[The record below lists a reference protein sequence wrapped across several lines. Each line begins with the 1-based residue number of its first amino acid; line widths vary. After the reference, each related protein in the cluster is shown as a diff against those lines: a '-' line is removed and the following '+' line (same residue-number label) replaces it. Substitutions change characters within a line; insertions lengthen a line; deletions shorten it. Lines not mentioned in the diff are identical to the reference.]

1 MLLISDWYI
10 LPAAF
15 LLDFLLGD
23 PLWLPHPVRWMGKG
37 IEKLEPRFRE
47 KIRNTKLAGICFAL
61 MLIVTTWILC
71 ALTLIVARTIHP
83 SLGTLFEI
91 IIIYY
96 SISTFSLKKAAMDVY
111 QALTEHGLDS
121 AKRKLAHIVGRD
133 VEPLDREGVVRASIE
148 TVAENLVDGVISPL
162 FWAGVGGAPLAM
174 AFKMINTL
182 DSMVGYKSDEYID
195 FGMASAKIDDFANL
209 IPARLSVPIVAL
221 SAYLLKMPWK
231 RVLRTGMDDGRNHS
245 SPNAGY
251 PEAAFAGA
259 LGVRLGG
266 PSLYEGFLVEKP
278 CIGSAFD
285 QPDDDDLKSACQ
297 LMVVSSV
304 VSIVMAMTIA
314 HVMSFL

>member
-1 MLLISDWYI
+1 MLLISEWYI

-23 PLWLPHPVRWMGKG
+23 PLWLPHPVRWMGKW
-37 IEKLEPRFRE
+37 IEKLEPQFRE
-47 KIRNTKLAGICFAL
+47 KIRNTKFAGICFA
-61 MLIVTTWILC
+61 MVLIITTWILC
-71 ALTLIVARTIHP
+71 ALTLIVARVVHP
-83 SLGTLFEI
+83 IIGHIIEI

-96 SISTFSLKKAAMDVY
+96 TISAFSLKNAAMDVY
-111 QALTEHGLDS
+111 HALKGQGLDA

-133 VEPLDREGVVRASIE
+133 VEPLDREGVLRASIE

-162 FWAGVGGAPLAM
+162 FWAGVGGAPLSM

-195 FGMASAKIDDFANL
+195 FGMASAKIDDFANY
-209 IPARLSVPIVAL
+209 IPARLSVPVI
-221 SAYLLKMPWK
+221 SFSTYLLKLPWK
-231 RVLRTGMDDGRNHS
+231 RVLGTGLSDGRNHT

-266 PSLYEGFLVEKP
+266 PSFYEGILVDKP
-278 CIGSAFD
+278 YIGGSFGP
-285 QPDDDDLKSACQ
+285 PDDKDLKTACRLLVISSA
-297 LMVVSSV
+297 VGS
-304 VSIVMAMTIA
+304 VMAMTIA

>member
-47 KIRNTKLAGICFAL
+47 KIRNTKFAGVCFAL
-61 MLIVTTWILC
+61 MLIIATWILC
-71 ALTLIVARTIHP
+71 ALTLILATTIHP
-83 SLGTLFEI
+83 SLGKLFEI

-96 SISTFSLKKAAMDVY
+96 AISTFSLKKAAMDVY
-111 QALTEHGLDS
+111 YALTEQGLDA

-133 VEPLDREGVVRASIE
+133 VEPLDREGVLRASIE

-195 FGMASAKIDDFANL
+195 FGKASAKIDDFANY
-209 IPARLSVPIVAL
+209 IPARLSLPVISF
-221 SAYLLKMPWK
+221 SAYLLKLPWK
-231 RVLRTGMDDGRNHS
+231 RVLETGLSDGRNHT

-266 PSLYEGFLVEKP
+266 PSLYEGILVDKP
-278 CIGSAFD
+278 YIGGSFD
-285 QPDDDDLKSACQ
+285 PPDDKDLKEACQ
-297 LMVVSSV
+297 LLVISSV
-304 VSIVMAMTIA
+304 VSIVMSMTLA
-314 HVMSFL
+314 HVVSFL

>member
-47 KIRNTKLAGICFAL
+47 KIRNTKLAGICFVL

-121 AKRKLAHIVGRD
+121 AKQKLAHIVGRD
-133 VEPLDREGVVRASIE
+133 VEPLDREGVLRATIE

-195 FGMASAKIDDFANL
+195 FGMASAKTDDFANL

-221 SAYLLKMPWK
+221 SAYLLKKPWK
-231 RVLRTGMDDGRNHS
+231 RVLQTGITDGRNHS

-278 CIGSAFD
+278 YIGETFD
-285 QPDDDDLKSACQ
+285 QPEDDDLKSACQ
-297 LMVVSSV
+297 LMIVASMVSV
-304 VSIVMAMTIA
+304 VMAMTLA